1 MSVDMKLIKEL
12 RAQTSAGISDCKAA
26 LEENNSD
33 FEKAVEYL
41 RKKGLATAEKKA
53 SRETNQGRIEA
64 YIHHDGKLGVLLEV
78 NCETDFVANN
88 EDFKKLCH
96 RIAMQVAINDPE
108 FVNREQVP
116 AERIEKEKQIYRDQM
131 KDSGKP
137 DHVIEKIIEGKLDS
151 FFSDTCLLEM
161 EDMFDNKKTIEDL
174 VKETIGVI
182 GENMTVKRFARFK
195 VGEE

>member
-1 MSVDMKLIKEL
+1 MKLIKEL

-26 LEENNSD
+26 LEENNND

-116 AERIEKEKQIYRDQM
+116 ADRIEKEKQIYRDQM

-161 EDMFDNKKTIEDL
+161 EDMFDNKKTIEDI

>member
-26 LEENNSD
+26 LEENNND

-116 AERIEKEKQIYRDQM
+116 ADRIEKEKQIYRDQM

-161 EDMFDNKKTIEDL
+161 EDMFDNKKTIEDI